1 MKDIVIKKSTISSLN
16 TNRKSLKQK
25 ILGPIYRPFKRVFYN
40 IMAEAVNDNL
50 SNQSNQSLQILKDKS
65 DILINNFNNKEKL
78 LIDDIEKNIKKNNDI
93 LIDMQNKVHLLHD
106 QMYDFEKKYDFLRDE
121 KLSNLYFAKKIILIG
136 TSEHSNIGDAAITY
150 GEYEFIRKYFK
161 DYKLIEVSTYEFSD
175 TLPYLENIINNDDLI
190 FFNCSYTT

>member
-78 LIDDIEKNIKKNNDI
+78 LIDDIEKNIKKI
-93 LIDMQNKVHLLHD
+93 M
-106 QMYDFEKKYDFLRDE
+106 
-121 KLSNLYFAKKIILIG
+121 
-136 TSEHSNIGDAAITY
+136 
-150 GEYEFIRKYFK
+150 
-161 DYKLIEVSTYEFSD
+161 
-175 TLPYLENIINNDDLI
+175 I
-190 FFNCSYTT
+190 F